1 MDKTCARDIMSTEI
15 IAARP
20 DMTIEEALKLLVNNK
35 ITGLP
40 IVADDGKMEGVLSE
54 YDILK
59 QLSGAQKI
67 TGDAFRK
74 KITYTKRVD
83 TIPENMPID
92 QLMDLFV
99 DTKYRRLPVVDRNGK
114 LVGIVTRRDL
124 MRVFYYRSKLS

>member
-40 IVADDGKMEGVLSE
+40 IVGDGGKMQGVLSE

-59 QLSGAQKI
+59 QLSAAKKI
-67 TGDAFRK
+67 TGDAFHK
-74 KITYTKRVD
+74 KITFTKRVD
-83 TIPENMPID
+83 TIPESMPIN
-92 QLMDLFV
+92 QIMDLFV
-99 DTKYRRLPVVDRNGK
+99 NTKYRRLPVVDQNGK